1 MQASLHCIF
10 QLRTISAPFSIA
22 ISAVHYFGSIS
33 GFRIF
38 ELILSGTTGST
49 TSEAR
54 GSVCIENIDER
65 SEETRAK
72 RGGSFTLSTT
82 TRTYIE
88 YKRGDPSEALV
99 LLH

>member
-1 MQASLHCIF
+1 MINTGILAKKKFDVIGPALQASLHCIF

-65 SEETRAK
+65 SE
-72 RGGSFTLSTT
+72 G
-82 TRTYIE
+82 
-88 YKRGDPSEALV
+88 V